1 MSDNYLQLKSNRFSR
16 YNNFVYIDTTGFLAD
31 RIFIEN
37 KVRVKFCGDYK
48 HREKNYV
55 IVICKVKE
63 KDGKIEC
70 VIDSES
76 ATYKGDYFVFACDTK
91 VTFSR
96 FLKGMPK
103 DLKLTY
109 KKRKTYPIISSFHI
123 AYDIALPHFDLPEAY
138 IFECKPNQRYKVIFL
153 KKFWIFKIN

>member
-1 MSDNYLQLKSNRFSR
+1 MRDNYLQLKSNRFSR

-63 KDGKIEC
+63 KDVPMFLQALKELKNRAILMGNTDYESFCKEQIRLMQSKI
-70 VIDSES
+70 
-76 ATYKGDYFVFACDTK
+76 
-91 VTFSR
+91 
-96 FLKGMPK
+96 
-103 DLKLTY
+103 
-109 KKRKTYPIISSFHI
+109 
-123 AYDIALPHFDLPEAY
+123 
-138 IFECKPNQRYKVIFL
+138 
-153 KKFWIFKIN
+153 

>member
-55 IVICKVKE
+55 VVSCKVKK
-63 KDGKIEC
+63 KDVSVFLQSMAELKNRAILMGN
-70 VIDSES
+70 
-76 ATYKGDYFVFACDTK
+76 TDYEPFCKEQFA
-91 VTFSR
+91 R
-96 FLKGMPK
+96 FIS
-103 DLKLTY
+103 DIQ
-109 KKRKTYPIISSFHI
+109 KKH
-123 AYDIALPHFDLPEAY
+123 
-138 IFECKPNQRYKVIFL
+138 
-153 KKFWIFKIN
+153 